1 MALPIISENVSQ
13 TELDDMMD
21 NALTASNFLKAISH
35 EGRLMILCHLAS
47 GENLLPNLNRFWPR
61 AKRRFHSS
69 FRVCGLK
76 GWCIRGATAK

>member
-35 EGRLMILCHLAS
+35 EGAIDDFMPS
-47 GENLLPNLNRFWPR
+47 GIGGKICYR
-61 AKRRFHSS
+61 
-69 FRVCGLK
+69 
-76 GWCIRGATAK
+76 T